1 MGPRVSCASTTR
13 TRFLSP
19 FSLREFPPSPLP
31 LPPTYLYFCCLFH
44 SYSCPFV
51 PYGTSPS
58 LFVGDGGRMAE
69 DRRRT
74 DDEQRTTTDDQ
85 RQTTDDDSN
94 GRQTTDRRRRTT
106 DDDGQMTTDDK
117 RRRTTQD
124 GRTTED
130 GRYRQRTTVDD
141 YGRRHRR
148 RRTPTDDEQNKTLP
162 FWFKYCSSWAFVG
175 SRAFFLPFFAF

>member
-31 LPPTYLYFCCLFH
+31 LPPTYLYLCCLFH

-51 PYGTSPS
+51 PSVSPLLCLWGTA
-58 LFVGDGGRMAE
+58 GAWRK
-69 DRRRT
+69 T
-74 DDEQRTTTDDQ
+74 DDGRTTNNEQRPTTKDR
-85 RQTTDDDSN
+85 RQTTDSN

-162 FWFKYCSSWAFVG
+162 FWFKYCEE
-175 SRAFFLPFFAF
+175 